1 MSRRPPSDAF
11 TRFTSNNSHAAQKP
25 TSFAYPLPKASAS
38 AAGPRPSP
46 GGNGETPKEKVAR
59 LRALAR
65 SQKEGQLSGVDKAIS
80 GGRRWADVA
89 HRVTTYTLL
98 GLTGISAVVGVYSLF
113 SLITHSRRQKRA
125 FIDREMGRLQDA
137 QQAFLRGDAS
147 AEQLHLL
154 EQERAGEDL
163 IAKAAA
169 EKSQK
174 KSEGVWAR
182 LKGAVGQGAAAGDL
196 GTETQKE
203 AEARESR
210 RGGKGRLLEEAWA
223 ETELRPVA
231 VTPSGIEGVGYDE
244 KGRPVPANK
253 MQRVARKVG
262 KQRRTGEDEVKART
276 GIQAGPLDVLASN
289 VASNV
294 TPSNSS
300 NSWLSWV
307 RGSG

>member
-25 TSFAYPLPKASAS
+25 TSFGYSSPQAPAS
-38 AAGPRPSP
+38 AAGSRPLP
-46 GGNGETPKEKVAR
+46 GGNGETPQEKVAR

-65 SQKEGQLSGVDKAIS
+65 SQKEGQLSGVDRAIS
-80 GGRRWADVA
+80 GGRRWADIA
-89 HRVTTYTLL
+89 HRTTTYTLL
-98 GLTGISAVVGVYSLF
+98 GLTGVSAVVGVYSLF

-137 QQAFLRGDAS
+137 QQAFLRGDAN

-154 EQERAGEDL
+154 EQERAGEEL
-163 IAKAAA
+163 VVKAKS
-169 EKSQK
+169 EKDQK
-174 KSEGVWAR
+174 KSEGMWAR
-182 LKGAVGQGAAAGDL
+182 LKSAVGQGAAAGDL
-196 GTETQKE
+196 GTETQNE
-203 AEARESR
+203 AEAREFR
-210 RGGKGRLLEEAWA
+210 TTGKGRLLEESRA
-223 ETELRPVA
+223 EPEVRPVA
-231 VTPSGIEGVGYDE
+231 VTRSGIEGVGYDE

-253 MQRVARKVG
+253 MQKVVRKVEIE
-262 KQRRTGEDEVKART
+262 RRTGEEEVTART
-276 GIQAGPLDVLASN
+276 GIRSGPLDVLASN